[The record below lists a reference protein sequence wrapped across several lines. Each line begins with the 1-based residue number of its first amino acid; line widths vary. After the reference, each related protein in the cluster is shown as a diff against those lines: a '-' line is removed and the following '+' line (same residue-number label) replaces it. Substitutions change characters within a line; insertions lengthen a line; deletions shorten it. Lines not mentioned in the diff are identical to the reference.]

1 MALSGS
7 DSPASRHPSS
17 RNPGVSESFGSARP
31 VIGLTTYLQQ
41 AQTGVWDV
49 RASFLPDAYLHG
61 VTCAGG
67 IATLLPPQPVDVG
80 IAARVLT
87 GIDGLVITGGRD
99 IDPAAYGHRPHP
111 ATDAPDTCRDEWEF
125 ALLAEALRRRMP
137 VLGICRGAQVLNVAL
152 GGTLHQHLPD
162 HIGHT
167 GHQQG
172 NAIFS
177 TSTVHTVAH
186 TRLAGLIGETAAVAC
201 YHHQGIDRL
210 GEHLVIS
217 ARDGDGVVEAAEM
230 TGVDFVVAV
239 QWHPEESLDDLRL
252 FGGLIEA
259 AVAHSAERATS

>member
-7 DSPASRHPSS
+7 NS
-17 RNPGVSESFGSARP
+17 SARP

-49 RASFLPDAYLHG
+49 CASFLPGAYLHS
-61 VTCAGG
+61 VTRAGG
-67 IATLLPPQPVDVG
+67 IATLLPPQPADAG
-80 IAARVLT
+80 IAARVLL

-99 IDPAAYGHRPHP
+99 VDPAAYGHRPHP

-162 HIGHT
+162 RIGHT

-177 TSTVHTVAH
+177 TSTVHTVAD
-186 TRLAGLIGETAAVAC
+186 TRLAALIGETATVAC

-210 GEHLVIS
+210 GEHLVVS
-217 ARDGDGVVEAAEM
+217 ARDGDGLVEAVEM
-230 TGVDFVVAV
+230 TGEHFVVAV

-259 AVAHSAERATS
+259 AVTHSAERVTS

>member
-7 DSPASRHPSS
+7 DFPAGRDKSFRS
-17 RNPGVSESFGSARP
+17 PGVSESFASARP

-61 VTCAGG
+61 VTRAGG

-87 GIDGLVITGGRD
+87 GIDGLIITGGRD
-99 IDPAAYGHRPHP
+99 IEPAAYGHRPHP
-111 ATDAPDTCRDEWEF
+111 ATDEPDTGRDVWEF

-162 HIGHT
+162 IGHT

-172 NAIFS
+172 SATFS
-177 TSTVHTVAH
+177 TSTIHTVPH
-186 TRLAGLIGETAAVAC
+186 TRLAALIGETAAVAC

-210 GEHLVIS
+210 GERLVVS
-217 ARDGDGVVEAAEM
+217 AHDGDGVIEAAEM
-230 TGVDFVVAV
+230 TGADFVVAV
-239 QWHPEESLDDLRL
+239 QWHPEETPGDLRL
-252 FGGLIEA
+252 FAGLVQA
-259 AVAHSAERATS
+259 AAACTAERVPS

>member
-7 DSPASRHPSS
+7 EFPASGHPSS
-17 RNPGVSESFGSARP
+17 RNPAVSESFASARP

-49 RASFLPDAYLHG
+49 HASFLPGAYLHG
-61 VTCAGG
+61 VTHAGG
-67 IATLLPPQPVDVG
+67 IAMLLPPQPADVG

-111 ATDAPDTCRDEWEF
+111 ATDEPDTGRDEWEF
-125 ALLAEALRRRMP
+125 TLLAEALRRRMP

-162 HIGHT
+162 IGHT

-172 NAIFS
+172 SATFS
-177 TSTVHTVAH
+177 TSTVHTVPH
-186 TRLAGLIGETAAVAC
+186 TRLAALIGETAAVEC

-210 GEHLVIS
+210 GERLVVS
-217 ARDGDGVVEAAEM
+217 ARDDDGVVEAAEM
-230 TGVDFVVAV
+230 TGADFVVAV
-239 QWHPEESLDDLRL
+239 QWHPEETPGDLRL
-252 FGGLIEA
+252 FAGFIEA
-259 AVAHSAERATS
+259 AAARTAERIPS

>member
-7 DSPASRHPSS
+7 DFPAGKDKSI
-17 RNPGVSESFGSARP
+17 RNSGVSESFASSRP

-61 VTCAGG
+61 VTRAGG

-87 GIDGLVITGGRD
+87 GIDGLIITGGRD

-111 ATDAPDTCRDEWEF
+111 ATDEPDTGRDEWEF

-162 HIGHT
+162 IGHT

-172 NAIFS
+172 RATFS
-177 TSTVHTVAH
+177 TSTIHTVPH
-186 TRLAGLIGETAAVAC
+186 TRLAALIGETAAVAC
-201 YHHQGIDRL
+201 YHHQGIDQL
-210 GEHLVIS
+210 GEHLVVS
-217 ARDGDGVVEAAEM
+217 ARDGDGVIEAAEM
-230 TGVDFVVAV
+230 TGAVFVVAV
-239 QWHPEESLDDLRL
+239 QWHPEETPGDLRL
-252 FGGLIEA
+252 FAGLVQA
-259 AVAHSAERATS
+259 AACTAERVPS